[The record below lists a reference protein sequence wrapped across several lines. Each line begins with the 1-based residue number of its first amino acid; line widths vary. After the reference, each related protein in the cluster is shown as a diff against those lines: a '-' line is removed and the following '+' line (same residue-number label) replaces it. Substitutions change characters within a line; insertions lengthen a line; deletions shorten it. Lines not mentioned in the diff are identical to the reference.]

1 MFGFTYNFRI
11 FRSRSWRI
19 TPLFF
24 SVCCSCRISIAEKSS
39 VSAAAV
45 PAACPVTAQ
54 QGITRMMSHMASVTE
69 VHRPAMIRFFT
80 LAEYS
85 VENGALS
92 REGADERMD

>member
-1 MFGFTYNFRI
+1 MEDHAAILQRLLQLPDIHCG
-11 FRSRSWRI
+11 
-19 TPLFF
+19 
-24 SVCCSCRISIAEKSS
+24 KSS

-54 QGITRMMSHMASVTE
+54 QGITRMISHMASVTE

-85 VENGALS
+85 VENGTS
-92 REGADERMD
+92 